1 MLTRVADHR
10 PRIGI
15 CTALE
20 HARWTVWDQ
29 EAFLL
34 DRSYVDAVQAAGGL
48 ALMIPPDPQAA
59 REPDEVLDLLDGLIL
74 AGGADIDAATY
85 GEAPHAATQGTRR
98 ERDDFEVALARR
110 ALERDIPLLG
120 ICRGM
125 QLMNVARGGTL
136 IQHLP
141 DDFGHEDHR
150 RVPGSFDGADHDV
163 RLADGS
169 LAARAAGEA
178 RPRDQVPP
186 PPGRRAARGGLRRD
200 RLEHARRAARGD
212 RGPRP
217 PLRARRPVASR
228 GRPGLA
234 ADRLAR
240 ARGRGGAQRRPR
252 LTGG

>member
-1 MLTRVADHR
+1 VAGHR

-15 CTALE
+15 CAALE
-20 HARWTVWDQ
+20 RARWTVWDQ

-34 DRSYVDAVQAAGGL
+34 DRSYVDAIQAAGGL

-59 REPDEVLDLLDGLIL
+59 REPDEVLDVLDGLIL
-74 AGGADIDAATY
+74 AGGSDIDAATY
-85 GEAPHAATQGTRR
+85 GEEPHGATTGTRR

-169 LAARAAGEA
+169 LAARAAGEVDHA
-178 RPRDQVPP
+178 TKSHHHQGIAQLGDGFVATGWSTLDELPEAIEDPDRRFALGVQWHPEAD
-186 PPGRRAARGGLRRD
+186 PGSQLIASLVREAAAARNG
-200 RLEHARRAARGD
+200 
-212 RGPRP
+212 
-217 PLRARRPVASR
+217 SS
-228 GRPGLA
+228 
-234 ADRLAR
+234 
-240 ARGRGGAQRRPR
+240 
-252 LTGG
+252 

>member
-1 MLTRVADHR
+1 MADRR

-20 HARWTVWDQ
+20 RARWTVWDQ
-29 EAFLL
+29 EAYLL

-48 ALMIPPDPQAA
+48 ALMLPPDPRLEQD
-59 REPDEVLDLLDGLIL
+59 PDEVLDLLDGLIL
-74 AGGADIDAATY
+74 AGGADIDPATY
-85 GEAPHAATQGTRR
+85 GEPPHEATAGTRR

-136 IQHLP
+136 AQHLP

-163 RLADGS
+163 RLAT
-169 LAARAAGEA
+169 ARW
-178 RPRDQVPP
+178 PRAP
-186 PPGRRAARGGLRRD
+186 
-200 RLEHARRAARGD
+200 
-212 RGPRP
+212 
-217 PLRARRPVASR
+217 R
-228 GRPGLA
+228 GRPTTRPSRTTTRAWPSWGTGWSRRAGARSTSCPRRSRTRSCRFALGVQWHPE
-234 ADRLAR
+234 ADPASQLIASLVREAGVVAR
-240 ARGRGGAQRRPR
+240 NGGRG
-252 LTGG
+252 